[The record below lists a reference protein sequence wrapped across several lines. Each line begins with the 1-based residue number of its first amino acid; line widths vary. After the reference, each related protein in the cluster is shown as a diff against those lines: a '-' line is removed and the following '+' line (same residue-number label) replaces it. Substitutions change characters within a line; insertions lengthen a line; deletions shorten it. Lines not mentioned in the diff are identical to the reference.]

1 MPGCSD
7 GQVWS
12 DTCQCCV
19 DSQVGG
25 GLESLYAIASRVS
38 FIAIDRVFD
47 VDATESRL
55 QQIENSKRILED
67 ALAAL
72 NEGRSYESA
81 A

>member
-1 MPGCSD
+1 
-7 GQVWS
+7 
-12 DTCQCCV
+12 V